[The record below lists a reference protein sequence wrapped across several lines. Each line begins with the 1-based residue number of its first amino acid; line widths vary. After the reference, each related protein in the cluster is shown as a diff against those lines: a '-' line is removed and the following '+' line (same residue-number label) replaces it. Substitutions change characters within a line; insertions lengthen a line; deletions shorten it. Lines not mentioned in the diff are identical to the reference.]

1 LLFRVEFI
9 GTPSSQVSQYFALDD
24 IWYSSEDGKQKRT
37 NVTDTQKKIFD
48 QRNSTNDLL
57 FVGFTVSPQIDT
69 IPVPTVTPT
78 APATTTKAG
87 NFS

>member
-1 LLFRVEFI
+1 MTF
-9 GTPSSQVSQYFALDD
+9 GTVPKMVSKNEPMLP
-24 IWYSSEDGKQKRT
+24 IH
-37 NVTDTQKKIFD
+37 KKKYLINEIR
-48 QRNSTNDLL
+48 QNDSF